1 MLDEKA
7 LILIAHSDWPTVMAV
22 YALLD
27 AEGYFAAPCCSKD
40 DLLKYC
46 AQYKPE
52 LVMTSDRLSDDE
64 GDTLLET
71 IRELSPKT
79 RILRLPDMLSR
90 GSDGAL
96 LDSSRREEILR
107 IADALPVP
115 YPPLHLNGI

>member
-1 MLDEKA
+1 MLDEQA
-7 LILIAHSDWPTVMAV
+7 LILIAHSDWRTVMSL

-27 AEGYFAAPCCSKD
+27 AEGYFAAPCFSKD

-64 GDTLLET
+64 GGRLLET
-71 IRELSPKT
+71 IRELSPNT

-90 GSDGAL
+90 GSNGAIL
-96 LDSSRREEILR
+96 EPSLRREILR